1 MVTKNKTPAEVEAV
15 TITMSRE
22 TAQAVKQACEEYLR
36 FRMGQ
41 FEDFTNEVC
50 CWDYVDKM
58 EKRCHTTEE
67 RKQFHKDH
75 EADFLKCM
83 RLRNQMRQGILGEN
97 VPRIHPALLRT
108 YHHRQQHPA
117 PDRAPISQRDRDA
130 AEQEEPALSM
140 RMELSDLPPKYRAQ
154 AEAQIAARS
163 RAKAPTLEAVA
174 AAAKKTGREFDSR
187 GEYDY
192 YMGIIL
198 PKVQRGEVVKV
209 ESHRRFTMLPEKEYG
224 NVKLPAMHYTPDFV
238 LTYADGTVEV
248 VEVKSKFTRRQQR
261 DYIHRRRMFIDLVA
275 EPRGWR
281 FVEHITPDTAAEI
294 KAWKKCAQQTK
305 RKG

>member
-83 RLRNQMRQGILGEN
+83 RLRNQMRQGIAPFRFRD
-97 VPRIHPALLRT
+97 VPDIYAGKMGRGRFESVRPCWGVRFYYSFSLPSRNSMTRCAAYLAFAVSWRC
-108 YHHRQQHPA
+108 QA
-117 PDRAPISQRDRDA
+117 P
-130 AEQEEPALSM
+130 
-140 RMELSDLPPKYRAQ
+140 
-154 AEAQIAARS
+154 
-163 RAKAPTLEAVA
+163 
-174 AAAKKTGREFDSR
+174 
-187 GEYDY
+187 
-192 YMGIIL
+192 
-198 PKVQRGEVVKV
+198 
-209 ESHRRFTMLPEKEYG
+209 
-224 NVKLPAMHYTPDFV
+224 
-238 LTYADGTVEV
+238 
-248 VEVKSKFTRRQQR
+248 
-261 DYIHRRRMFIDLVA
+261 
-275 EPRGWR
+275 
-281 FVEHITPDTAAEI
+281 
-294 KAWKKCAQQTK
+294 
-305 RKG
+305 

>member
-83 RLRNQMRQGILGEN
+83 RLRNQMRQGMDALWKQN
-97 VPRIHPALLRT
+97 VPPASIDT
-108 YHHRQQHPA
+108 TMKGA
-117 PDRAPISQRDRDA
+117 
-130 AEQEEPALSM
+130 
-140 RMELSDLPPKYRAQ
+140 YRAETVWLTIRYALAWHDFPEGGQ
-154 AEAQIAARS
+154 WVDFYEPMNRS
-163 RAKAPTLEAVA
+163 DQPMPKVELKLKGEENDDHNIPGRSFRPAGN
-174 AAAKKTGREFDSR
+174 TGRTGAVHFR
-187 GEYDY
+187 GD
-192 YMGIIL
+192 GGSNLAKIQ
-198 PKVQRGEVVKV
+198 KSGRGNPGGNGETKGYCGDDTGFAKEEANAQK
-209 ESHRRFTMLPEKEYG
+209 ESG
-224 NVKLPAMHYTPDFV
+224 
-238 LTYADGTVEV
+238 
-248 VEVKSKFTRRQQR
+248 
-261 DYIHRRRMFIDLVA
+261 
-275 EPRGWR
+275 
-281 FVEHITPDTAAEI
+281 
-294 KAWKKCAQQTK
+294 K
-305 RKG
+305 RK